1 MFSSYKRSPEIRKV
15 EKTEE
20 LSGLARNPRYEQLSL
35 FETEETSGR
44 ASASMRSSA
53 SGWFSQVY
61 RNAKRSR
68 FAKATVGTIAAAL
81 IAGSVAMAQSNNIT
95 VEDLVSQSGQ
105 HTILV
110 NSPYDARIIV
120 NTPDEAVIA
129 NSAQQNGKTY
139 LQAGVKSGAT
149 ITFVYQNNS
158 EEAVGGSGE
167 YQTIQNKIQSTESSA
182 VETTNL
188 LTQQSTGTS
197 TQAVTSTTAPGNAIP
212 SQQWTMQGQQ
222 GSNTNPISF
231 SVWATGVGEYRSV
244 DFAWGPGYYQVP
256 VTGTTNGVTEIYFS
270 SSSDATSWLQQNGY
284 STGAPST
291 YNNNYPP
298 PQNAVLQNY
307 YLPHIGPN
315 QSIDTG
321 ASIFAGNGKEGTIA
335 LLTYLTAADTG
346 AIFSSNSPYLTLLTA
361 TTAGNAGVT
370 LALTNKG
377 QMYMGVAE
385 PNNNWSTYTS
395 PQQVI
400 GNGNQVLQIV
410 LAYSAS
416 RNQIQLVV
424 NGQSLATL
432 PFSGLQLAAQGVNEV
447 QVYLGPTPNAGT
459 ATSASQGPMF
469 FAFQQQYND
478 PETVSQTIYNNI
490 SNGNPIANPLPTGS
504 TAVVGQFVPYASASE
519 QGAASV
525 PGVSSTTIE
534 QIQFPI

>member
-1 MFSSYKRSPEIRKV
+1 MFSSYKRSPEIRKAD
-15 EKTEE
+15 KTQE

-44 ASASMRSSA
+44 ASASMRSPA

-68 FAKATVGTIAAAL
+68 FAKATIGTIAAAL
-81 IAGSVAMAQSNNIT
+81 IVGSVAMAQSNNIT

-129 NSAQQNGKTY
+129 NSAQQNGNTY
-139 LQAGVKSGAT
+139 LQAGVKSGGS
-149 ITFVYQNNS
+149 ITFVNQNNS
-158 EEAVGGSGE
+158 EQKIGGSGE
-167 YQTIQNKIQSTESSA
+167 YQTIQGKIQSTESSA

-188 LTQQSTGTS
+188 LTQQSAGTS
-197 TQAVTSTTAPGNAIP
+197 TQAATSTTAPGNAIP
-212 SQQWTMQGQQ
+212 SSQWTMQGQQ

-231 SVWATGVGEYRSV
+231 SVWATGVGEYRST

-291 YNNNYPP
+291 YNNNYP

-346 AIFSSNSPYLTLLTA
+346 AIFSSNSTYLTLLTA
-361 TTAGNAGVT
+361 TTAGNAGVA

-377 QMYMGVAE
+377 QIYMGVAE
-385 PNNNWSTYTS
+385 PNNNWSTYIS

-447 QVYLGPTPNAGT
+447 QVELGPTPNAGA
-459 ATSASQGPMF
+459 ATSAPQGPMF

-478 PETVSQTIYNNI
+478 PETVSQTIYDNI

-504 TAVVGQFVPYASASE
+504 TAIVGQFVPYASTSE